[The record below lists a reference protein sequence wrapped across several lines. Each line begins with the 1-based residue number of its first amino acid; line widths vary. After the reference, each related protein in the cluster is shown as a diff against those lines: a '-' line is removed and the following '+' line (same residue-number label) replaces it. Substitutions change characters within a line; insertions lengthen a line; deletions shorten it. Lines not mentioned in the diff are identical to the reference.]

1 MESQKTSQKNFRN
14 FLLLYRILRRIQ
26 KGMYPSQ
33 IARQLRISKQ
43 LCLYYIHKAERLGYL
58 KKELK
63 TNFLSY
69 VLLPKGEEFLREV
82 KKFSLSVREKF
93 TRLHNLAIKFPII
106 KDNPQAEFDK
116 KVEINNWVKQ
126 YSVVKFPIGITIE
139 KTSKSIIAY
148 FHQFVTKQENFLTD
162 FYSWV
167 LRGIYYIYYYL
178 KKEKQIEIDIFNAE
192 IIREHLANES
202 PEFNQKVE
210 KRKTV
215 EILLNRNAKAI
226 YPSQEQAKAWIDK
239 SFGNVDIET
248 NDMIYE
254 EKLLLMPEMVFE
266 LSKNIDKLNPVL
278 DNLAKQIN
286 LHLEV
291 QSQQLEAI
299 KELRKELSDLA
310 KLIKELRK

>member
-1 MESQKTSQKNFRN
+1 
-14 FLLLYRILRRIQ
+14 
-26 KGMYPSQ
+26 MYPTQ

-43 LCLYYIHKAERLGYL
+43 LCLYYIHKAEKLEYL

-82 KKFSLSVREKF
+82 KKFSLPSREKF

-106 KDNPQAEFDK
+106 NDNPNAAWEK
-116 KVEINNWVKQ
+116 ENKLNNWIEKYTVI
-126 YSVVKFPIGITIE
+126 KFPIGITLK
-139 KTSKSIIAY
+139 KTTNHIIAY

-167 LRGIYYIYYYL
+167 LRGIYYVYYYL

-226 YPSQEQAKAWIDK
+226 YPSQEQAKAWIDR

-254 EKLLLMPEMVFE
+254 EKLLLMPEMVFSLAE
-266 LSKNIDKLNPVL
+266 NINKLNPVL

-310 KLIKELRK
+310 KLIKEVRK